1 MKWSIGMGQ
10 TILQVENVTKKYKE
24 KTVLDAVSFTME
36 QGDIIGLI
44 GGNGA
49 GKTTLMRVI
58 SGIVMPDEGET
69 AVLGGMQEKQ
79 IGVMIEGPNVY
90 NDMSG
95 IENLRFFGRL
105 FGEGDEETF
114 SNLLQMVG
122 LADAG
127 KKKAG
132 KYSLGMRQRL
142 GIAIALLGDVGLLVL
157 DEPFNGL
164 DAQGIADL
172 EQILTRI
179 NKEKGISI
187 LISSH
192 IIGELTKICNRYL
205 LLNQG
210 RICRK
215 YTHAELLK
223 QAGSEEQIENYI
235 VSSLGGAV

>member
-1 MKWSIGMGQ
+1 MGQ

-24 KTVLDAVSFTME
+24 KTVLDTVSFTME

-58 SGIVMPDEGET
+58 SGIVMPDEGKT

-114 SNLLQMVG
+114 SNLLQLVG

-210 RICRK
+210 QICRK

>member
-24 KTVLDAVSFTME
+24 KTVLDVVSFTME

-58 SGIVMPDEGET
+58 SGIVMPDEGKT

-114 SNLLQMVG
+114 SKLLQMVG
-122 LADAG
+122 LADAE

>member
-1 MKWSIGMGQ
+1 MGQ

-24 KTVLDAVSFTME
+24 KTVLDVVSFTME

-58 SGIVMPDEGET
+58 SGIVMPDEGKT

-114 SNLLQMVG
+114 SKLLQMVG
-122 LADAG
+122 LADAE